1 MTTTIKVSDEL
12 RDRLKVQAA
21 AAHLTL
27 GEHLARL
34 ADLADRRARLAAM
47 QAALSGASTEELAD
61 YRAEAAEWLNAD
73 LVDAG

>member
-34 ADLADRRARLAAM
+34 ADLADRQARLAAM
-47 QAALSGASTEELAD
+47 QAAMRTTSAEDLAD